1 MSCKS
6 RYILHTSS
14 EAGVMYVEAGI
25 MHVEAGVMHVEAG
38 DAYRFIPFKVH
49 LLSVQH
55 DCNTKSSAFLYRAFY
70 TEEVKNLM
78 W

>member
-1 MSCKS
+1 M
-6 RYILHTSS
+6 HV
-14 EAGVMYVEAGI
+14 EAGVMLVEAGVMHVEAGI
-25 MHVEAGVMHVEAG
+25 MYVEAGVMHVEAG

-49 LLSVQH
+49 LLSFQH

>member
-1 MSCKS
+1 M
-6 RYILHTSS
+6 H
-14 EAGVMYVEAGI
+14 VEAGI
-25 MHVEAGVMHVEAG
+25 IHVEASVMHVEAGVMHVEAG
-38 DAYRFIPFKVH
+38 VIHAYRFIPFKVH
-49 LLSVQH
+49 LLSFQH